1 MQKEFNKVKP
11 YCYFI
16 SRKKD
21 SAFYFGVRYRN
32 IRFNRTPNEDFA
44 KFYFTSG
51 RLKKEFESNISNFN
65 YRLVYTFDTVKEAQ
79 EYEVKI
85 NKKLVKRKNAANMA
99 AYPFINL
106 DDPKIYAKFLKS
118 RKSEEYRE
126 KLRQKKLGKKLSKET
141 IMKRQKNRV
150 YKPWSEEHKKYMS
163 KILKGRQR
171 SKESIEKG
179 RKKLIGKKLSKE
191 HVQSL
196 KNAWAR
202 AKKLGQRK
210 LSPEARKE
218 ISKRML
224 KNHPLRGLYGK
235 NNPNFGKKRRPGTGE
250 KISKAKMGHSV
261 SLETRRKISETLKG
275 KKTRS
280 L

>member
-126 KLRQKKLGKKLSKET
+126 KLRQKKLGKKLSNDDRMWA
-141 IMKRQKNRV
+141 IYSAFAFRGYRSVRV
-150 YKPWSEEHKKYMS
+150 RKITWISIIAYIFS
-163 KILKGRQR
+163 KITRIKFFDT
-171 SKESIEKG
+171 
-179 RKKLIGKKLSKE
+179 
-191 HVQSL
+191 SL
-196 KNAWAR
+196 
-202 AKKLGQRK
+202 LGIHYIYFK
-210 LSPEARKE
+210 Y
-218 ISKRML
+218 
-224 KNHPLRGLYGK
+224 H
-235 NNPNFGKKRRPGTGE
+235 
-250 KISKAKMGHSV
+250 
-261 SLETRRKISETLKG
+261 
-275 KKTRS
+275 
-280 L
+280 